1 MTTTTLFVKANNR
14 PADQSVTV
22 QLYEAFLKSYQES
35 HPEDQVVELDLYGV
49 PLPYMDA
56 SMINGISKSGK
67 GIELTPQEKEVMDI
81 IDHHLDQFLAADK
94 VVMAFPLWNLTVP
107 AVFHTYID
115 YLNRAGKTFR
125 YTPEGAVGL
134 VPDKKVVLL
143 NARGGLYSEGEAASS
158 EMAVN
163 FVVKNL
169 QLFGITDITTVIA
182 EGHNQ
187 FPEKRGKIVEEG
199 IRQAIEVAKGF

>member
-1 MTTTTLFVKANNR
+1 MTTTLFVKANNR
-14 PADQSVTV
+14 PTDQSVTV
-22 QLYEAFLKSYQES
+22 RLYEAFLQSYQES

-56 SMINGISKSGK
+56 GMINGIFKSRQGM
-67 GIELTPQEKEVMDI
+67 ELTPQEKEVIDI
-81 IDHHLDQFLAADK
+81 VDQHLEQFLAADK

-107 AVFHTYID
+107 AVLHTYID

-125 YTPEGAVGL
+125 YTPEGSVGL
-134 VPDKKVVLL
+134 VPDKKVALL
-143 NARGGLYSEGEAASS
+143 NARGGIYSEGEAASS

-163 FVVKNL
+163 FVLKNL
-169 QLFGITDITTVIA
+169 QLFGITDITTVIV

-187 FPEKRGKIVEEG
+187 FPDQREKLIEDG
-199 IRQAIEVAKGF
+199 IQQAVQAARRF